1 MCKRKKAR
9 SLSIQEK
16 EVNGQPV
23 QIINIDSD
31 ASRTAVDKKLVPC
44 EDIEKEIIS
53 VTFGNGA
60 EQGTEEG
67 DYEGEPGVLQRQE
80 NVLGKEF

>member
-1 MCKRKKAR
+1 M
-9 SLSIQEK
+9 
-16 EVNGQPV
+16 
-23 QIINIDSD
+23 
-31 ASRTAVDKKLVPC
+31 DKKLVPC

-67 DYEGEPGVLQRQE
+67 DYEGEPGVL
-80 NVLGKEF
+80 